1 MRHFTYFV
9 CLGYFTLC
17 HLILGY
23 FSRVKHKQRH
33 KHTQTHSNKKIL
45 QSYLKQN
52 TLKSNTLTPSSLKSN
67 NLTLS
72 SLIHSKPSNLNKSK
86 LKQYK
91 RQCIS
96 LFICTH
102 LIATPCAYAL
112 DNTPQ
117 PLEIAQVIS
126 SKPHTTQPTLLHS
139 SELVEQIP
147 TPQLSTSQLIPPQ
160 PTSLHSITPPPST
173 LQLHTPPLAPQPDT
187 PQSLQSIATPFEA
200 IQHSA
205 SITPQIDLAQS
216 PQVQQPLLAS
226 QATTLQPPPINQPS
240 QLKSL
245 DSNSQ
250 DFALQNPRLQDTSP
264 PHSHLQGFALLDFT
278 SQDSTLQ
285 DSPHS
290 LYYPQSN
297 TNQLESAL
305 LHSASLDSPAQ
316 HLQDAH
322 LSYPSLP
329 SLESSLPSQ
338 LKSLDS
344 LPITPDTSTRFLS
357 PSITH
362 SPNNIEIINITT
374 PNAKGISNNHYIDF
388 NIKPK
393 GAILNNSLQSITSTH
408 LAGFISS
415 NPHLKD
421 FSASLILNQVTSANP
436 SYLLGMLEVAGDKA
450 SVLIANPNGIVCK
463 SCGFSNVA
471 NLALSTALIED
482 KLALNEKWLNNNTI
496 NTNATNSI
504 NNINT
509 INNKNNAN
517 NINNTNT
524 SNNNTANALSNAN
537 STHSQQSHQ
546 SLQEQLKHN
555 LSLRVQKG
563 HINIDSLNAS
573 NTTTLTLLS
582 KSLKINK
589 ALYANNLSILLGSND
604 ISLSDKGALL
614 LWQPLQI
621 ANTPNVKNTIND
633 KTSTSPHSSTQ
644 SNTAQ
649 TNTQESSAKSTQQ
662 STQQSTQEITPQPNS
677 TNEVLALDIAYLGGV
692 FANSI
697 YLIASDEHS
706 LVQNSGTMATL
717 PSNMQGDNGF
727 YIDINGRLSIATK
740 TNQTTQ
746 ATQVNQATQAT
757 KENQANQVNQANQ
770 SANQTKQISKA
781 LYSHNATQSH
791 ISNDS
796 NQSNSNTT
804 NTTNHTTSIT
814 NTDNTNHT
822 ASIAPTIY
830 TTLHTTQDSTN
841 NANTKSTIST
851 TNTANASN
859 TTPYN
864 TTDTTPYTTINTTD
878 TTNITDT
885 THTTSSTTASLYASG
900 TLNIFAKSITNTSS
914 TIYARDALS
923 MRVDTLENTQGS
935 IYALNTLSIYANTI
949 NNIGVASTKTHLQSK
964 QYITQ
969 GNLKQVGD
977 KHFWRSVYV
986 DELDSF
992 SPSIIAS
999 SGDTYIL
1006 AHTLSNHNSYISAS
1020 NILEIQAKNS
1030 SNTQTQAY
1038 QKVID
1043 NGVEVRNYQYTY
1055 WKNYAG
1061 VKGIVC
1067 AALTF
1072 GICNIR
1078 ELRTATA
1085 QGVFT
1090 YAPPRSISKIELD
1103 FPTLESQ
1110 LEPNIARLN
1119 AGIANEYAKYIH
1131 STRLST
1137 ATNESNT
1144 INSTNNAN
1152 YPNHSFNPN
1161 HQNSANNA
1169 NDINQLGSIDTI
1181 NSTNTINNT
1190 SNIGNT
1196 NNTNTTSY
1204 PNTTNTP
1211 NATNEINELANYS
1224 NTSFSTSVFD
1234 SGRYD
1239 DRESFVRSS
1248 YFYHQFASRDS
1259 SQAKIFLANL
1269 DLESKAIFY
1278 NSSAFLSNALDTKA
1292 LSDSQA
1298 NHLKS
1303 LLLHQ
1308 HYHTNQY
1315 GYNPSND
1322 MYSHIISSV
1331 SSNVPNNVLNNTH
1344 NNTYDIYSNAL
1355 NNTYNDI
1362 YDNIYNNTRNNTF
1375 NETHNRTP
1383 NNTFNSAFN
1392 DIQNS
1397 TLNGAHNSTHN
1408 SALNG
1413 AHNSTNNLT
1422 HSLKY
1427 SNSISPALSPFAS
1440 SIGFSGDFISLHSHT
1455 FSNDSTLQGN
1465 GISLHT
1471 SEALAHLGN
1480 IKAKD
1485 IVLQS
1490 DGTLYIGGG
1499 DIQASDKAYL
1509 QAKHISIDSLITT
1522 TKGYTPTTQT
1532 ILAPARYAIS
1542 TNASSSLYPF
1552 ALSSSVNHTSANY
1565 YPNQASYL
1573 NHTSQTGHTS
1583 QINHSNYPNYASH
1596 SNHTNYPS
1604 YPNYTNQLGTSL
1616 IPLHSIDSITATSKL
1631 KAGSL
1636 FLHATDSTS
1645 ISSADLSAD
1654 DSISI
1659 SSSTLR
1665 LSTQALHSTYKDSY
1679 QTRKSTTHLGTTL
1692 SANSISLS
1700 AKDSLNLANA
1710 SLKAN
1715 ESISLHSKG
1724 NISLDSTTDTH
1735 YATSTHHSTKEH
1747 FFYSKDTTTTTTTQ
1761 SEVQRGSSLKASTIS
1776 LNAQD
1781 SILSN
1786 GTNYH
1791 ASNALSLNATNNY
1804 IESALSHSTSKDA
1817 TTSTSDNVLGFIPIN
1832 TKDTHT
1838 FAKDTTH
1845 TNSTLKAS
1853 SININAKNTTLLGVD
1868 IRSQDEASI
1877 STDSFSLANVQ
1888 DSHYLSTSSKSKRVF
1903 GLKNSEQK
1911 DTLSKSLAHKSNL
1924 TSKNLTLHSDN
1935 DINIIASDITIS
1947 NDASLLSN
1955 GNINIHNAYSTTT
1968 TTHYE
1973 KQTDFSQAITQGLKA
1988 ALTGGISLLKD
1999 TKCKGGKCSLHTTI
2013 ADYKEDTS
2021 STYAKEVIS
2030 SNLNIGN
2037 NLVISNASSPTSS
2050 NSLSS
2055 DNTATS
2061 NSKASNISLASE
2073 NTIPSNSSSA
2083 PNISILGSNLQA
2095 NNISLD
2101 SANDIVIASAKN
2113 SYSTSQSHTQGSIS
2127 TTLSV
2132 GNAYVDAGYAGY
2144 GVYQAS
2150 TALAKASKDYEHIK
2164 SLHKQGKA
2172 SSAALED
2179 AKLNVALATANLT
2192 TSMINLT
2199 NATAS
2204 AATAATTGYGT
2215 GMYVSAGL
2223 SLAGSKQSTDS
2234 ASTIHTAS
2242 FLSSNND
2249 ISLNATNSITQK
2261 GSHLL
2266 ADNSISYK
2274 ANNDITLQSSEDTHS
2289 SKHSYKDFSTSI
2301 EYGTNGFGMQASYS
2315 QENSKANSIS
2325 QNNSTSYAKHIT
2337 LNTDK
2342 SLNIISS
2349 NVESN
2354 TLEANANSLRI
2365 ESKYSTQYAKGNGV
2379 STSLGYG
2386 STTSN
2391 ASTTPQ
2397 SPLNRLAKN
2406 AKSLNLSL
2414 GISSSNT
2421 DKEWIQTQASLL
2433 SQGSAIINIR
2443 GNTHLAGGILSSRQ
2457 EKLSLNTHSL
2467 THSHLS
2473 SKDYNDSKA
2482 LSLSL
2487 SASDTEL
2494 NLHNQG
2500 HKKEGIAYA
2509 TLGYGHIN
2517 IHTPN
2522 IANTPS
2528 ATNNIDATNT
2538 MNTINSTNT
2547 PNTINTKNVANTID
2561 SLSIS
2566 TIENIS
2572 TSTLDIL
2579 NTTNTPSTLS
2589 NNNQA
2594 ISSAN
2599 MPNSTN
2605 STINLADK
2613 ANTPNSLDTAS
2624 TPTPPKS
2631 LSGLNRDLSRSTTI
2645 TKDTQTNA
2653 LDSSLSIDN
2662 RIFSRNGRERIASD
2676 IKNFKKNILVSGYG
2690 ATNTLYNAISTPFQA
2705 LSNKDISLKDTP
2717 TLWKLKQSQQST
2729 ALTRSQD
2736 DFAKDTLDNLSGG
2749 KDTLDIQYALAL
2761 GISSTEK
2768 PSKIYYNPND
2778 EALGFHST
2786 SQATYNQNYLNAAS
2800 GIITDTN
2807 ATIFTDAHE
2816 RAHTYTH
2823 SEALANIAGK
2833 EAIKAWNIANLIHTS
2848 INTNRANTNSSK
2860 NLGLSST
2867 NISSNTAHK
2876 DISKGAS
2883 NITPIWQATSQN
2895 ALDDNNFGDLDLVE
2909 HLTPR
2914 FYLTP
2919 KSWFATQSEQSKST
2933 LQSSTY
2939 NASLIDSVDRDN
2951 LLDII
2956 WDTGNVLYDIG
2967 SLSYYTFKGN
2977 KEAQQNALIDLVV
2990 DTATFIIPFV
3000 PAGSTKAIRNA
3011 NDTINNVKNT
3021 KKSISKTTSETNQNH
3036 TLGQNGVK
3044 TNGSITISK
3053 PNSKY
3058 RVDVENPAPGKRA
3071 GQIHT
3076 EVDRVKYLYNPQ
3088 INQFIHHKTKEIAPP
3103 KVQKLLKNPNMQ
3115 KDIQKAL
3122 KYLGEQI

>member
-1 MRHFTYFV
+1 MRHFAYFV

-33 KHTQTHSNKKIL
+33 KQTHSNKKIL
-45 QSYLKQN
+45 QSYLKLN
-52 TLKSNTLTPSSLKSN
+52 TLKSNTLTSSNLKSN

-96 LFICTH
+96 LFICAH
-102 LIATPCAYAL
+102 LVATPCAYAL

-126 SKPHTTQPTLLHS
+126 SKPHTTQPNLPHS
-139 SELVEQIP
+139 SALVEQIP
-147 TPQLSTSQLIPPQ
+147 TPQPPTSQIIPPQ

-173 LQLHTPPLAPQPDT
+173 LQVATPPLAPQPDT
-187 PQSLQSIATPFEA
+187 PQSPQSITTPLEA

-240 QLKSL
+240 QLDSLLDSSL
-245 DSNSQ
+245 DSLPKPSIPSLESSLPNQLES
-250 DFALQNPRLQDTSP
+250 T
-264 PHSHLQGFALLDFT
+264 LLDFIALD
-278 SQDSTLQ
+278 SSPQALQDSTL
-285 DSPHS
+285 
-290 LYYPQSN
+290 
-297 TNQLESAL
+297 
-305 LHSASLDSPAQ
+305 LDSPAQ

-322 LSYPSLP
+322 LSYPSLD
-329 SLESSLPSQ
+329 SSLPSK
-338 LKSLDS
+338 LESLDS

-421 FSASLILNQVTSANP
+421 STASLILNQVTSANP

-450 SVLIANPNGIVCK
+450 SVLVANPNGIVCK

-504 NNINT
+504 NNINI

-517 NINNTNT
+517 NIDNTNT
-524 SNNNTANALSNAN
+524 PNNNTANALSNAN
-537 STHSQQSHQ
+537 STQSFQSLQ

-621 ANTPNVKNTIND
+621 ANTPNAKNTIND
-633 KTSTSPHSSTQ
+633 KTSTSPQSSTQ

-649 TNTQESSAKSTQQ
+649 TSLQRNQHPNAQPSLQTNANPQNSKK
-662 STQQSTQEITPQPNS
+662 STQQSTQEIAPQPNS

-717 PSNMQGDNGF
+717 PSNTQGDNGF

-746 ATQVNQATQAT
+746 TTQENQVNQATQAT
-757 KENQANQVNQANQ
+757 KANQANQVNQANQ
-770 SANQTKQISKA
+770 STNQTKQISKA

-796 NQSNSNTT
+796 NQSNSNTITHSITHTDNT
-804 NTTNHTTSIT
+804 NT
-814 NTDNTNHT
+814 TNHT
-822 ASIAPTIY
+822 ASIAPTTY
-830 TTLHTTQDSTN
+830 TTLHSTQDTKNTTN
-841 NANTKSTIST
+841 TQSTIST
-851 TNTANASN
+851 TNTANIANTPNTPN

-864 TTDTTPYTTINTTD
+864 TTDTTPYTTTNPTD
-878 TTNITDT
+878 TINT
-885 THTTSSTTASLYASG
+885 THTTSSATASLYASS
-900 TLNIFAKSITNTSS
+900 TLSIFAKSITNTSS
-914 TIYARDALS
+914 TIYAGNTLS

-964 QYITQ
+964 QYLTQ

-1030 SNTQTQAY
+1030 INTQTQAY

-1078 ELRTATA
+1078 EIRTATA

-1090 YAPPRSISKIELD
+1090 YAPPHSISKIELD

-1131 STRLST
+1131 STRLSP
-1137 ATNESNT
+1137 ATNQSNA
-1144 INSTNNAN
+1144 INSTNNTN

-1161 HQNSANNA
+1161 HQNNPNNA
-1169 NDINQLGSIDTI
+1169 NAINQLSSIDNT

-1190 SNIGNT
+1190 SNTSNIG
-1196 NNTNTTSY
+1196 NTNTTSY

-1211 NATNEINELANYS
+1211 NSANATNDINELANYS
-1224 NTSFSTSVFD
+1224 NASFSTSAFG

-1278 NSSAFLSNALDTKA
+1278 NSSAFLSNALDTKI
-1292 LSDSQA
+1292 LSNSQA

-1303 LLLHQ
+1303 LLLHK

-1315 GYNPSND
+1315 SYNPSDD
-1322 MYSHIISSV
+1322 MYSHTISSV
-1331 SSNVPNNVLNNTH
+1331 SSSVPNNVLNNTR

-1362 YDNIYNNTRNNTF
+1362 YGNIYNNTFNNT
-1375 NETHNRTP
+1375 T
-1383 NNTFNSAFN
+1383 NNTYNDNTLNNAFN
-1392 DIQNS
+1392 N
-1397 TLNGAHNSTHN
+1397 TLNS
-1408 SALNG
+1408 

-1440 SIGFSGDFISLHSHT
+1440 SIGFSGDFISLHSRT

-1565 YPNQASYL
+1565 YTNHTSYL
-1573 NHTSQTGHTS
+1573 NHTSHTS
-1583 QINHSNYPNYASH
+1583 QINHSNYANYTNYPNYASH

-1604 YPNYTNQLGTSL
+1604 YPSYTNQLGTSL

-1636 FLHATDSTS
+1636 FLHGIDSAS
-1645 ISSADLSAD
+1645 ISSANLSAD

-1665 LSTQALHSTYKDSY
+1665 LGTQALHSTYKDSY

-1761 SEVQRGSSLKASTIS
+1761 SEVQGGSSLFSNGSLSINADKDIRAYNLIALASDDIALQSKNGDIALSSKADTYTQDITQKTVETGFKGRLSDLSISYGTDTTTLNANKNYTTYDKSLLHGNNISINAKNNVAMNSVDLRTYKKDIAVNDLDNSQADTLNTLATTNATPNVKNNTISINADSLTMDYLSNTYKDSYSSTMVSHRVGLKASVP
-1776 LNAQD
+1776 
-1781 SILSN
+1781 ILSPALSAAYSLDSLLN
-1786 GTNYH
+1786 TNTSSPLH
-1791 ASNALSLNATNNY
+1791 SIKAKVLQSLNATLD
-1804 IESALSHSTSKDA
+1804 IADTSLDIAKAANKD
-1817 TTSTSDNVLGFIPIN
+1817 F
-1832 TKDTHT
+1832 
-1838 FAKDTTH
+1838 
-1845 TNSTLKAS
+1845 
-1853 SININAKNTTLLGVD
+1853 NAKL
-1868 IRSQDEASI
+1868 
-1877 STDSFSLANVQ
+1877 SLSYTA
-1888 DSHYLSTSSKSKRVF
+1888 
-1903 GLKNSEQK
+1903 
-1911 DTLSKSLAHKSNL
+1911 
-1924 TSKNLTLHSDN
+1924 
-1935 DINIIASDITIS
+1935 
-1947 NDASLLSN
+1947 
-1955 GNINIHNAYSTTT
+1955 
-1968 TTHYE
+1968 
-1973 KQTDFSQAITQGLKA
+1973 
-1988 ALTGGISLLKD
+1988 
-1999 TKCKGGKCSLHTTI
+1999 TI
-2013 ADYKEDTS
+2013 A
-2021 STYAKEVIS
+2021 
-2030 SNLNIGN
+2030 
-2037 NLVISNASSPTSS
+2037 SS
-2050 NSLSS
+2050 NS
-2055 DNTATS
+2055 
-2061 NSKASNISLASE
+2061 
-2073 NTIPSNSSSA
+2073 
-2083 PNISILGSNLQA
+2083 
-2095 NNISLD
+2095 
-2101 SANDIVIASAKN
+2101 
-2113 SYSTSQSHTQGSIS
+2113 
-2127 TTLSV
+2127 
-2132 GNAYVDAGYAGY
+2132 
-2144 GVYQAS
+2144 
-2150 TALAKASKDYEHIK
+2150 
-2164 SLHKQGKA
+2164 
-2172 SSAALED
+2172 
-2179 AKLNVALATANLT
+2179 
-2192 TSMINLT
+2192 
-2199 NATAS
+2199 
-2204 AATAATTGYGT
+2204 
-2215 GMYVSAGL
+2215 
-2223 SLAGSKQSTDS
+2223 
-2234 ASTIHTAS
+2234 
-2242 FLSSNND
+2242 
-2249 ISLNATNSITQK
+2249 
-2261 GSHLL
+2261 
-2266 ADNSISYK
+2266 
-2274 ANNDITLQSSEDTHS
+2274 
-2289 SKHSYKDFSTSI
+2289 
-2301 EYGTNGFGMQASYS
+2301 
-2315 QENSKANSIS
+2315 
-2325 QNNSTSYAKHIT
+2325 
-2337 LNTDK
+2337 
-2342 SLNIISS
+2342 
-2349 NVESN
+2349 ES
-2354 TLEANANSLRI
+2354 
-2365 ESKYSTQYAKGNGV
+2365 
-2379 STSLGYG
+2379 
-2386 STTSN
+2386 
-2391 ASTTPQ
+2391 
-2397 SPLNRLAKN
+2397 
-2406 AKSLNLSL
+2406 
-2414 GISSSNT
+2414 
-2421 DKEWIQTQASLL
+2421 
-2433 SQGSAIINIR
+2433 
-2443 GNTHLAGGILSSRQ
+2443 
-2457 EKLSLNTHSL
+2457 
-2467 THSHLS
+2467 
-2473 SKDYNDSKA
+2473 
-2482 LSLSL
+2482 
-2487 SASDTEL
+2487 
-2494 NLHNQG
+2494 
-2500 HKKEGIAYA
+2500 
-2509 TLGYGHIN
+2509 
-2517 IHTPN
+2517 
-2522 IANTPS
+2522 
-2528 ATNNIDATNT
+2528 
-2538 MNTINSTNT
+2538 
-2547 PNTINTKNVANTID
+2547 
-2561 SLSIS
+2561 
-2566 TIENIS
+2566 
-2572 TSTLDIL
+2572 
-2579 NTTNTPSTLS
+2579 
-2589 NNNQA
+2589 
-2594 ISSAN
+2594 
-2599 MPNSTN
+2599 
-2605 STINLADK
+2605 
-2613 ANTPNSLDTAS
+2613 
-2624 TPTPPKS
+2624 
-2631 LSGLNRDLSRSTTI
+2631 
-2645 TKDTQTNA
+2645 TQTNA
-2653 LDSSLSIDN
+2653 LDSAIDTANLSIHTTKDTTIKGLNANITQHTDLQAQNFTLEASKNTFTSTQSSSLDSISVGASVSVGTNGVGINAEASYDNSRSNSSISSTSYNHSTLNTNSLSLRTTENTTMRGSSIKASTLSMDIGNALDIVSLQDSTSYDSSSHSLSLSASVPVYGASAPSGQASYFHSKTNATLQSTTTLSSIQADSLSIN
-2662 RIFSRNGRERIASD
+2662 ANHTNLVGSAILGNGSL
-2676 IKNFKKNILVSGYG
+2676 N
-2690 ATNTLYNAISTPFQA
+2690 TNTLSHSNLNNTSSYDTLSTSIGTNGGYFLSNADSSTSSALATISSGIDISSKQIATTQANPSTADNTNTSLANSISTINRNPHKNNNISLQEYTQTAIDKERENAQTISLASVLKDKANA
-2705 LSNKDISLKDTP
+2705 LKKDIKEMISL
-2717 TLWKLKQSQQST
+2717 
-2729 ALTRSQD
+2729 D
-2736 DFAKDTLDNLSGG
+2736 D
-2749 KDTLDIQYALAL
+2749 
-2761 GISSTEK
+2761 
-2768 PSKIYYNPND
+2768 
-2778 EALGFHST
+2778 ST
-2786 SQATYNQNYLNAAS
+2786 SQ
-2800 GIITDTN
+2800 G
-2807 ATIFTDAHE
+2807 
-2816 RAHTYTH
+2816 
-2823 SEALANIAGK
+2823 
-2833 EAIKAWNIANLIHTS
+2833 NIANLS
-2848 INTNRANTNSSK
+2848 INAITEGIITGIVTQDFLSTVTSLANPYIANGIKHITQDNPNLSPKAQFITNVLAHSAYGA
-2860 NLGLSST
+2860 LAGGLSSQSIDSLSNINNT
-2867 NISSNTAHK
+2867 KLLNSVLSGGISAGSAPIIARLASNAIYDTTDTSSLSAKQQEIIKSIVSVSGGIIGASISSNSANSVRYASIGTNQALNEVENNSFAK
-2876 DISKGAS
+2876 TLRTIGYPALNLSWQKGR
-2883 NITPIWQATSQN
+2883 I
-2895 ALDDNNFGDLDLVE
+2895 
-2909 HLTPR
+2909 LTLQE
-2914 FYLTP
+2914 LTTIA
-2919 KSWFATQSEQSKST
+2919 KNATQE
-2933 LQSSTY
+2933 
-2939 NASLIDSVDRDN
+2939 
-2951 LLDII
+2951 
-2956 WDTGNVLYDIG
+2956 
-2967 SLSYYTFKGN
+2967 
-2977 KEAQQNALIDLVV
+2977 VV
-2990 DTATFIIPFV
+2990 DDIEFIISNPF
-3000 PAGSTKAIRNA
+3000 STKALNSSIGVIVGVKPSEIVNGFVDTTNYIKNILTSNDTDTLIKHTSAINSTNTKIPPISIDENA
-3011 NDTINNVKNT
+3011 NKAFITTIPKSQITQSQLTQIPSNNQQQTTITTLPRHT
-3021 KKSISKTTSETNQNH
+3021 KDIPIIRTPS
-3036 TLGQNGVK
+3036 GQEVSVNIYFSNK
-3044 TNGSITISK
+3044 KDDIDDIEYLAK
-3053 PNSKY
+3053 NSKY
-3058 RVDVENPAPGKRA
+3058 QTTSRA
-3071 GQIHT
+3071 
-3076 EVDRVKYLYNPQ
+3076 N
-3088 INQFIHHKTKEIAPP
+3088 EIARSFGYKDAEKLKGEFVYEKGTTSKYNVHTAGK
-3103 KVQKLLKNPNMQ
+3103 KVILVPVRKESHLKPV
-3115 KDIQKAL
+3115 DTGLRL
-3122 KYLGEQI
+3122 K

>member
-45 QSYLKQN
+45 QSYLKRN

-72 SLIHSKPSNLNKSK
+72 SLIHSKPINLNKSN

-96 LFICTH
+96 LFICAH

-126 SKPHTTQPTLLHS
+126 SKPHTTQSNLLHS
-139 SELVEQIP
+139 TTLVEQIP
-147 TPQLSTSQLIPPQ
+147 TSQLPTSQIIPPQ

-187 PQSLQSIATPFEA
+187 PQSLQSITTPLEA

-240 QLKSL
+240 QLDSL
-245 DSNSQ
+245 
-250 DFALQNPRLQDTSP
+250 
-264 PHSHLQGFALLDFT
+264 
-278 SQDSTLQ
+278 
-285 DSPHS
+285 
-290 LYYPQSN
+290 
-297 TNQLESAL
+297 
-305 LHSASLDSPAQ
+305 LDSPAQ

-322 LSYPSLP
+322 LSYPSLD
-329 SLESSLPSQ
+329 SSLPSK
-338 LKSLDS
+338 LESLDS
-344 LPITPDTSTRFLS
+344 LPITPDTSNRFLS

-421 FSASLILNQVTSANP
+421 STASLILNQVTSANP

-482 KLALNEKWLNNNTI
+482 KLALDERWLNNNTI
-496 NTNATNSI
+496 NTNSTNSI

-509 INNKNNAN
+509 TNNKNNAN

-524 SNNNTANALSNAN
+524 PNNNTANALSNAN
-537 STHSQQSHQ
+537 STQSHQ

-621 ANTPNVKNTIND
+621 ANTPNAKNTIND

-662 STQQSTQEITPQPNS
+662 STQEITPQPNN

-746 ATQVNQATQAT
+746 ATQVNQATQTT

-781 LYSHNATQSH
+781 LYSHNATQSY

-796 NQSNSNTT
+796 NQSNSNAT

-814 NTDNTNHT
+814 NTDNTNTTNHT

-851 TNTANASN
+851 TNTANTSN

-864 TTDTTPYTTINTTD
+864 TTDTTPYTTINPTD
-878 TTNITDT
+878 TTNT

-949 NNIGVASTKTHLQSK
+949 NNIGVASTKTYLQSK
-964 QYITQ
+964 QYLTQ

-977 KHFWRSVYV
+977 KHFWRSVYT

-1006 AHTLSNHNSYISAS
+1006 AHTLSNRNSYISAS

-1131 STRLST
+1131 STRLSP
-1137 ATNESNT
+1137 ATNQSNT

-1161 HQNSANNA
+1161 HQNNPNNA
-1169 NDINQLGSIDTI
+1169 NAINQLGSIDNT

-1196 NNTNTTSY
+1196 SNINTTSY

-1224 NTSFSTSVFD
+1224 NASFSASAFD

-1303 LLLHQ
+1303 LLLHK

-1315 GYNPSND
+1315 SYNPSND
-1322 MYSHIISSV
+1322 MYSHTISSV
-1331 SSNVPNNVLNNTH
+1331 SSSVPNNVLNNT
-1344 NNTYDIYSNAL
+1344 
-1355 NNTYNDI
+1355 
-1362 YDNIYNNTRNNTF
+1362 
-1375 NETHNRTP
+1375 
-1383 NNTFNSAFN
+1383 
-1392 DIQNS
+1392 
-1397 TLNGAHNSTHN
+1397 
-1408 SALNG
+1408 
-1413 AHNSTNNLT
+1413 HNSTNNLT

-1427 SNSISPALSPFAS
+1427 SDSISPALSPFAS

-1490 DGTLYIGGG
+1490 DGALYIGGG

-1565 YPNQASYL
+1565 YPNQASYP
-1573 NHTSQTGHTS
+1573 NHTSQTS
-1583 QINHSNYPNYASH
+1583 QINHSSYANYPNYASH

-1604 YPNYTNQLGTSL
+1604 YPSYTNQLGTSL
-1616 IPLHSIDSITATSKL
+1616 IPLHSIDSIYSTSKL
-1631 KAGSL
+1631 KADSL
-1636 FLHATDSTS
+1636 FLHATDSAS

-1665 LSTQALHSTYKDSY
+1665 LGTQALHSAYKDSY

-1700 AKDSLNLANA
+1700 TKDSLNLASA
-1710 SLKAN
+1710 SLQAN

-1735 YATSTHHSTKEH
+1735 YTTSTHHSTKER

-1761 SEVQRGSSLKASTIS
+1761 SEVQGGSSLFSNGSLSISADKDIRAYNLTALASDNIALQSKNGDIALSSKADIYTQDITQKIVERGFKGRLSDLSISYGTDTTTLNANKNYTTYDKSLLHGNNISINAKNNVAMNSVDLRTYEKYIAVNDLDNSQADTLNTLATTNATPNAKNNTISINADSLTMDYLSNTYKDSYSSTMVSHRVGLKASVP
-1776 LNAQD
+1776 
-1781 SILSN
+1781 ILSPALSAAYSLDSLLN
-1786 GTNYH
+1786 TNTSLPLH
-1791 ASNALSLNATNNY
+1791 STKAKVLQSLNATLD
-1804 IESALSHSTSKDA
+1804 IADTSLDIAKAASKD
-1817 TTSTSDNVLGFIPIN
+1817 F
-1832 TKDTHT
+1832 
-1838 FAKDTTH
+1838 
-1845 TNSTLKAS
+1845 
-1853 SININAKNTTLLGVD
+1853 NAKL
-1868 IRSQDEASI
+1868 
-1877 STDSFSLANVQ
+1877 SLSYTA
-1888 DSHYLSTSSKSKRVF
+1888 
-1903 GLKNSEQK
+1903 
-1911 DTLSKSLAHKSNL
+1911 
-1924 TSKNLTLHSDN
+1924 
-1935 DINIIASDITIS
+1935 
-1947 NDASLLSN
+1947 
-1955 GNINIHNAYSTTT
+1955 
-1968 TTHYE
+1968 
-1973 KQTDFSQAITQGLKA
+1973 
-1988 ALTGGISLLKD
+1988 
-1999 TKCKGGKCSLHTTI
+1999 TI
-2013 ADYKEDTS
+2013 A
-2021 STYAKEVIS
+2021 
-2030 SNLNIGN
+2030 
-2037 NLVISNASSPTSS
+2037 SS
-2050 NSLSS
+2050 NS
-2055 DNTATS
+2055 
-2061 NSKASNISLASE
+2061 
-2073 NTIPSNSSSA
+2073 
-2083 PNISILGSNLQA
+2083 
-2095 NNISLD
+2095 
-2101 SANDIVIASAKN
+2101 
-2113 SYSTSQSHTQGSIS
+2113 
-2127 TTLSV
+2127 
-2132 GNAYVDAGYAGY
+2132 
-2144 GVYQAS
+2144 
-2150 TALAKASKDYEHIK
+2150 
-2164 SLHKQGKA
+2164 
-2172 SSAALED
+2172 
-2179 AKLNVALATANLT
+2179 
-2192 TSMINLT
+2192 
-2199 NATAS
+2199 
-2204 AATAATTGYGT
+2204 
-2215 GMYVSAGL
+2215 
-2223 SLAGSKQSTDS
+2223 
-2234 ASTIHTAS
+2234 
-2242 FLSSNND
+2242 
-2249 ISLNATNSITQK
+2249 
-2261 GSHLL
+2261 
-2266 ADNSISYK
+2266 
-2274 ANNDITLQSSEDTHS
+2274 
-2289 SKHSYKDFSTSI
+2289 
-2301 EYGTNGFGMQASYS
+2301 
-2315 QENSKANSIS
+2315 
-2325 QNNSTSYAKHIT
+2325 
-2337 LNTDK
+2337 
-2342 SLNIISS
+2342 
-2349 NVESN
+2349 ES
-2354 TLEANANSLRI
+2354 
-2365 ESKYSTQYAKGNGV
+2365 
-2379 STSLGYG
+2379 
-2386 STTSN
+2386 
-2391 ASTTPQ
+2391 
-2397 SPLNRLAKN
+2397 
-2406 AKSLNLSL
+2406 
-2414 GISSSNT
+2414 
-2421 DKEWIQTQASLL
+2421 
-2433 SQGSAIINIR
+2433 
-2443 GNTHLAGGILSSRQ
+2443 
-2457 EKLSLNTHSL
+2457 
-2467 THSHLS
+2467 
-2473 SKDYNDSKA
+2473 
-2482 LSLSL
+2482 
-2487 SASDTEL
+2487 
-2494 NLHNQG
+2494 
-2500 HKKEGIAYA
+2500 
-2509 TLGYGHIN
+2509 
-2517 IHTPN
+2517 
-2522 IANTPS
+2522 
-2528 ATNNIDATNT
+2528 
-2538 MNTINSTNT
+2538 
-2547 PNTINTKNVANTID
+2547 
-2561 SLSIS
+2561 
-2566 TIENIS
+2566 
-2572 TSTLDIL
+2572 
-2579 NTTNTPSTLS
+2579 
-2589 NNNQA
+2589 
-2594 ISSAN
+2594 
-2599 MPNSTN
+2599 
-2605 STINLADK
+2605 
-2613 ANTPNSLDTAS
+2613 
-2624 TPTPPKS
+2624 
-2631 LSGLNRDLSRSTTI
+2631 
-2645 TKDTQTNA
+2645 TQTNA
-2653 LDSSLSIDN
+2653 LDSTIDTANLSIHTTKDTTIKGLNANITQHTDLQAQNFTLEASKNTFTSTQSSSLDSISVGASVSVGTNGVGINAEASYDNSRSNSSISSTSYNHSTLNTSSLSLRTTENTTMRGSSIKASTLSMDIGNALDIVSLQDSTSYDSSSHSLSLSASVPVYGASAPSGQASYSHSKTNATLQSTTTLSSIQADSLSINANHTNLVGSAILGNGSLNTNTLSHSNLNNTSSYDTLSTSIGTNGGYFLSNADSSTSSALATISSGIDISSKQIATTQANPSTADN
-2662 RIFSRNGRERIASD
+2662 TNTSLANSISTINRNPHKNNNISLQEYTQTAIDKERENAQTISLASVLKDKANALKKD
-2676 IKNFKKNILVSGYG
+2676 IKEMISLDDSTSQGNSANLSINAITEGIITGIVTQDFLSTAISLANPYIANGIKHITQDNPNLSPKAQFITNVLAHSAYGALAGGLSSQSIDSLSNINNTKLLNSVLSGGLSAGSAPIIARLASNTIYDTTDTSSLSAKQQEIIKSIVSVSGGIIGASISSNSANSVRYASIGTNQALNEVENNSFTKTLRTIGYPALNLSWQKGRILTPQELTTIAKNATQEVVDDIEFIISNPFSTKALNSSIGLIVGVKPSEIVNGFVDTTNYIKNILTSNDIGTQIKHIS
-2690 ATNTLYNAISTPFQA
+2690 AINPTNTKIPPISIDENTNKAFITTIPKSQITQSQLTQIPSNNQQQTTITTLPRHTKDIPIIRTPSGQEVSVNIYF
-2705 LSNKDISLKDTP
+2705 SNKKDDI
-2717 TLWKLKQSQQST
+2717 
-2729 ALTRSQD
+2729 D
-2736 DFAKDTLDNLSGG
+2736 DIEYLAK
-2749 KDTLDIQYALAL
+2749 
-2761 GISSTEK
+2761 
-2768 PSKIYYNPND
+2768 
-2778 EALGFHST
+2778 
-2786 SQATYNQNYLNAAS
+2786 
-2800 GIITDTN
+2800 
-2807 ATIFTDAHE
+2807 
-2816 RAHTYTH
+2816 
-2823 SEALANIAGK
+2823 
-2833 EAIKAWNIANLIHTS
+2833 
-2848 INTNRANTNSSK
+2848 
-2860 NLGLSST
+2860 
-2867 NISSNTAHK
+2867 
-2876 DISKGAS
+2876 
-2883 NITPIWQATSQN
+2883 
-2895 ALDDNNFGDLDLVE
+2895 
-2909 HLTPR
+2909 
-2914 FYLTP
+2914 
-2919 KSWFATQSEQSKST
+2919 
-2933 LQSSTY
+2933 
-2939 NASLIDSVDRDN
+2939 
-2951 LLDII
+2951 
-2956 WDTGNVLYDIG
+2956 
-2967 SLSYYTFKGN
+2967 
-2977 KEAQQNALIDLVV
+2977 
-2990 DTATFIIPFV
+2990 
-3000 PAGSTKAIRNA
+3000 
-3011 NDTINNVKNT
+3011 
-3021 KKSISKTTSETNQNH
+3021 
-3036 TLGQNGVK
+3036 
-3044 TNGSITISK
+3044 
-3053 PNSKY
+3053 NSKY
-3058 RVDVENPAPGKRA
+3058 QTTRRA
-3071 GQIHT
+3071 
-3076 EVDRVKYLYNPQ
+3076 N
-3088 INQFIHHKTKEIAPP
+3088 EIAKSFGYDKAEDLKKEFVYEKITSKYNVHTAGE
-3103 KVQKLLKNPNMQ
+3103 KVILVPVRKESHLKPV
-3115 KDIQKAL
+3115 DTGLRL
-3122 KYLGEQI
+3122 K

>member
-1 MRHFTYFV
+1 MRHFIYFV
-9 CLGYFTLC
+9 CLGYFALC

-33 KHTQTHSNKKIL
+33 KHTQIHSNKKIL
-45 QSYLKQN
+45 QSYLKLN
-52 TLKSNTLTPSSLKSN
+52 TLKSNTLAPSNLKPN
-67 NLTLS
+67 NLALS
-72 SLIHSKPSNLNKSK
+72 SLIHFKPTNLNKSK
-86 LKQYK
+86 LKPSGLSLRSKYMK
-91 RQCIS
+91 RCVS
-96 LFICTH
+96 LFICIH
-102 LIATPCAYAL
+102 LIATPCASAL
-112 DNTPQ
+112 ESASHSVLETATAQFTQSIPTP
-117 PLEIAQVIS
+117 
-126 SKPHTTQPTLLHS
+126 PHTTQPNLPHS
-139 SELVEQIP
+139 TTLVEQIP
-147 TPQLSTSQLIPPQ
+147 TPQLIPPQ
-160 PTSLHSITPPPST
+160 PTSLQPSTPPPST
-173 LQLHTPPLAPQPDT
+173 LQVATPPFAPQPDT
-187 PQSLQSIATPFEA
+187 PQSPQPIATPLEA
-200 IQHSA
+200 MQHSA

-240 QLKSL
+240 QLNSLLDSSL
-245 DSNSQ
+245 DSLPKPSI
-250 DFALQNPRLQDTSP
+250 PS
-264 PHSHLQGFALLDFT
+264 LD
-278 SQDSTLQ
+278 S
-285 DSPHS
+285 S
-290 LYYPQSN
+290 LS
-297 TNQLESAL
+297 NQLESAL
-305 LHSASLDSPAQ
+305 LHSSLADSPTQ

-322 LSYPSLP
+322 LSYPSLLSLEP
-329 SLESSLPSQ
+329 SLPNQLESLDSPLQYPYLQESNSLDSHLQ
-338 LKSLDS
+338 DSHLQNSNLQYSHLLEHSLLDS
-344 LPITPDTSTRFLS
+344 LPITPDTSTPSLS
-357 PSITH
+357 PTITH
-362 SPNNIEIINITT
+362 SPNSIEIINITT
-374 PNAKGISNNHYIDF
+374 PNAQGISNNHYIDF

-421 FSASLILNQVTSANP
+421 SSASLILNQVTSANP

-463 SCGFSNVA
+463 SCGFGNVA

-482 KLALNEKWLNNNTI
+482 KLALDEKWLNTNTI
-496 NTNATNSI
+496 NTNSTNSI

-509 INNKNNAN
+509 TNNKNNAN

-524 SNNNTANALSNAN
+524 PNNNTANTLNNAN
-537 STHSQQSHQ
+537 STQSPQSPQ
-546 SLQEQLKHN
+546 SLQEQLRHN

-573 NTTTLTLLS
+573 NTDTLTLLS

-589 ALYANNLSILLGSND
+589 TLYANNLSILLGSND

-621 ANTPNVKNTIND
+621 TNAPNAKKNTND
-633 KTSTSPHSSTQ
+633 KSSISPHLSTQSSLPNNQQSSTQ
-644 SNTAQ
+644 SNTTQ
-649 TNTQESSAKSTQQ
+649 TSSAKS
-662 STQQSTQEITPQPNS
+662 SQQSTQEIAPQPNS
-677 TNEVLALDIAYLGGV
+677 TNEVLALDVAYLGGV

-717 PSNMQGDNGF
+717 PLSTQGDNGF

-740 TNQTTQ
+740 PNEINQTTQ
-746 ATQVNQATQAT
+746 TIQ
-757 KENQANQVNQANQ
+757 ENQVTQSNQ
-770 SANQTKQISKA
+770 STNQTKQISKA
-781 LYSHNATQSH
+781 LYSHNSTQSH
-791 ISNDS
+791 IPNDS
-796 NQSNSNTT
+796 NQSNSNTIAHSITHTDNT
-804 NTTNHTTSIT
+804 NTTNQ
-814 NTDNTNHT
+814 T

-830 TTLHTTQDSTN
+830 ATLGRTQDTTN
-841 NANTKSTIST
+841 NTNTQST
-851 TNTANASN
+851 TNTANIANTPYTSN
-859 TTPYN
+859 TTDTTSYN
-864 TTDTTPYTTINTTD
+864 TTDTTPYTTTNT
-878 TTNITDT
+878 TDT
-885 THTTSSTTASLYASG
+885 THTTSSTPASLYASS
-900 TLNIFAKSITNTSS
+900 TLNIFAKSITNTNS
-914 TIYARDALS
+914 TIYAGNALS

-935 IYALNTLSIYANTI
+935 IYADNALVIYANTI
-949 NNIGVASTKTHLQSK
+949 NNIGLASTKTLLQSK
-964 QYITQ
+964 QWIAQ

-1006 AHTLSNHNSYISAS
+1006 AHTLSNHNSYISAN

-1067 AALTF
+1067 AIATF

-1090 YAPPRSISKIELD
+1090 YAPPHSISKIGLD
-1103 FPTLESQ
+1103 FPTLDSQ

-1119 AGIANEYAKYIH
+1119 ASIANEYVKYIH
-1131 STRLST
+1131 FARLSP
-1137 ATNESNT
+1137 ATNQPNT
-1144 INSTNNAN
+1144 INSTNNTS
-1152 YPNHSFNPN
+1152 YPNATNTPST
-1161 HQNSANNA
+1161 A
-1169 NDINQLGSIDTI
+1169 
-1181 NSTNTINNT
+1181 NSTNT
-1190 SNIGNT
+1190 
-1196 NNTNTTSY
+1196 
-1204 PNTTNTP
+1204 
-1211 NATNEINELANYS
+1211 LANYS
-1224 NTSFSTSVFD
+1224 NASFSANHSAFD

-1239 DRESFVRSS
+1239 DRKSFARSS

-1303 LLLHQ
+1303 LLLHK

-1315 GYNPSND
+1315 SYNPSND
-1322 MYSHIISSV
+1322 IYSPTISSV
-1331 SSNVPNNVLNNTH
+1331 SSSAPNNVLNNTR
-1344 NNTYDIYSNAL
+1344 
-1355 NNTYNDI
+1355 NDI
-1362 YDNIYNNTRNNTF
+1362 YGNIYNSTLNNTF
-1375 NETHNRTP
+1375 NNTTNNTHNNKTL
-1383 NNTFNSAFN
+1383 NSTF
-1392 DIQNS
+1392 NS

-1408 SALNG
+1408 
-1413 AHNSTNNLT
+1413 NLAR
-1422 HSLKY
+1422 SFKP
-1427 SNSISPALSPFAS
+1427 SNSINPALSPFAS

-1455 FSNDSTLQGN
+1455 FSNDSALQG
-1465 GISLHT
+1465 GKIDLRT
-1471 SEALAHLGN
+1471 SEALAHLGD

-1485 IVLQS
+1485 ITLQS
-1490 DGTLYIGGG
+1490 DGTLYMGGG
-1499 DIQASDKAYL
+1499 NIQAGDKAYL

-1532 ILAPARYAIS
+1532 ILAPARYSTSATQISSVNTLARHTFATSATTSTLAIPMLAGYTPATHAPARYAIS
-1542 TNASSSLYPF
+1542 TNASSGLYPF

-1565 YPNQASYL
+1565 YPN
-1573 NHTSQTGHTS
+1573 HT
-1583 QINHSNYPNYASH
+1583 
-1596 SNHTNYPS
+1596 S
-1604 YPNYTNQLGTSL
+1604 YPNHTNQLGTSL
-1616 IPLHSIDSITATSKL
+1616 APLHSIDSITATSTL

-1636 FLHATDSTS
+1636 FLHATDSAL
-1645 ISSADLSAD
+1645 ISSANLSAD

-1665 LSTQALHSTYKDSY
+1665 LGTQALHSTYKDSY
-1679 QTRKSTTHLGTTL
+1679 QTRKSTTSVGTTL

-1724 NISLDSTTDTH
+1724 NIFLDSTTDTH
-1735 YATSTHHSTKEH
+1735 YATSTHHSTKQNL
-1747 FFYSKDTTTTTTTQ
+1747 FYSKYTTTTTTTQ
-1761 SEVQRGSSLKASTIS
+1761 SEVQRGSSLRASTIS

-1804 IESALSHSTSKDA
+1804 IESALSHSTSKD
-1817 TTSTSDNVLGFIPIN
+1817 TTISTSDNVLGFIPIN
-1832 TKDTHT
+1832 TKDTHI

-1845 TNSTLKAS
+1845 TSSTLKAS
-1853 SININAKNTTLLGVD
+1853 SISINAKNTTLLGVD
-1868 IRSQDEASI
+1868 MHSQDEASI

-1947 NDASLLSN
+1947 NDALLSSK

-1999 TKCKGGKCSLHTTI
+1999 TKCNGGKCSLHTTI

-2055 DNTATS
+2055 DNTTTS
-2061 NSKASNISLASE
+2061 NSKASNSSLASE
-2073 NTIPSNSSSA
+2073 NMPPSNSSSA

-2113 SYSTSQSHTQGSIS
+2113 SYSASQSHTQGSIS

-2249 ISLNATNSITQK
+2249 ISLNAANSITQK

-2274 ANNDITLQSSEDTHS
+2274 ANNDITLQSSEDTYS

-2301 EYGTNGFGMQASYS
+2301 EYGTNGFGMQANYS

-2365 ESKYSTQYAKGNGV
+2365 ESKHSTQYAKGNGV

-2391 ASTTPQ
+2391 AGSHAPQ
-2397 SPLNRLAKN
+2397 NPLNRLAKN

-2414 GISSSNT
+2414 GIISSNT

-2433 SQGSAIINIR
+2433 SQGSATINIR
-2443 GNTHLAGGILSSRQ
+2443 GNTHLAGGILSSKQ

-2473 SKDYNDSKA
+2473 SKDYNDSRA
-2482 LSLSL
+2482 FSLSL

-2500 HKKEGIAYA
+2500 HKKEGTAYA

-2517 IHTPN
+2517 IHTLN
-2522 IANTPS
+2522 TANTPS
-2528 ATNNIDATNT
+2528 ATNSINAT
-2538 MNTINSTNT
+2538 NTINSTST
-2547 PNTINTKNVANTID
+2547 PKTINTENVANTLD
-2561 SLSIS
+2561 SLSTS
-2566 TIENIS
+2566 TIDDIS
-2572 TSTLDIL
+2572 TSALDTL

-2594 ISSAN
+2594 ILSSAN
-2599 MPNSTN
+2599 MPSNTISTNSRN

-2613 ANTPNSLDTAS
+2613 ANTPNALDTAN

-2631 LSGLNRDLSRSTTI
+2631 LSGLNRDLSRSTII

-2736 DFAKDTLDNLSGG
+2736 DFAKDTLDNLSQG

-2786 SQATYNQNYLNAAS
+2786 SQATPHQNYLNAAS

-2833 EAIKAWNIANLIHTS
+2833 EAIKAWNIANLIRTS
-2848 INTNRANTNSSK
+2848 INTNRANTKPSK

-2867 NISSNTAHK
+2867 NISSNTAYK
-2876 DISKGAS
+2876 DISKGVN
-2883 NITPIWQATSQN
+2883 NITPISKATSQN

-2909 HLTPR
+2909 HITPK

-2919 KSWFATQSEQSKST
+2919 KSWLATQSEQSKST
-2933 LQSSTY
+2933 LQSNTY

-2951 LLDII
+2951 ALPLVPIITFGMTAYRWYNFAQRLDKTRDII
-2956 WDTGNVLYDIG
+2956 ARANPQSDESGKSGDT
-2967 SLSYYTFKGN
+2967 S
-2977 KEAQQNALIDLVV
+2977 EAQQKKVNPKREAREKSKEENKQYKGRPRNNQDQNSQV
-2990 DTATFIIPFV
+2990 D
-3000 PAGSTKAIRNA
+3000 
-3011 NDTINNVKNT
+3011 
-3021 KKSISKTTSETNQNH
+3021 
-3036 TLGQNGVK
+3036 
-3044 TNGSITISK
+3044 SIT
-3053 PNSKY
+3053 N
-3058 RVDVENPAPGKRA
+3058 ELG
-3071 GQIHT
+3071 
-3076 EVDRVKYLYNPQ
+3076 L
-3088 INQFIHHKTKEIAPP
+3088 TKE
-3103 KVQKLLKNPNMQ
+3103 QRRKLHDENRKRGENLGYQ
-3115 KDIQKAL
+3115 AL
-3122 KYLGEQI
+3122 KDLAKELFNK

>member
-33 KHTQTHSNKKIL
+33 KHTHSNKKIL
-45 QSYLKQN
+45 QSYLKRN
-52 TLKSNTLTPSSLKSN
+52 TLKSNTLTPSNLKSN

-72 SLIHSKPSNLNKSK
+72 SLIHSNPSNLNKSK

-91 RQCIS
+91 RQFIS

-102 LIATPCAYAL
+102 LVATPCAYAL

-126 SKPHTTQPTLLHS
+126 SKPHTTQSNLLHS
-139 SELVEQIP
+139 TTLVEQIP
-147 TPQLSTSQLIPPQ
+147 TPQLIPPQ
-160 PTSLHSITPPPST
+160 PATLQPTELQSPTPPP
-173 LQLHTPPLAPQPDT
+173 
-187 PQSLQSIATPFEA
+187 I
-200 IQHSA
+200 
-205 SITPQIDLAQS
+205 
-216 PQVQQPLLAS
+216 
-226 QATTLQPPPINQPS
+226 
-240 QLKSL
+240 
-245 DSNSQ
+245 
-250 DFALQNPRLQDTSP
+250 SP
-264 PHSHLQGFALLDFT
+264 PNP
-278 SQDSTLQ
+278 QDSLL
-285 DSPHS
+285 PHS
-290 LYYPQSN
+290 LESN

-305 LHSASLDSPAQ
+305 LHSTLLDSPAQ
-316 HLQDAH
+316 HLQDSH

-329 SLESSLPSQ
+329 SLDSSLPSQ

-344 LPITPDTSTRFLS
+344 LPITPDTSTPSLT

-421 FSASLILNQVTSANP
+421 SSASLILNQVTSANP

-482 KLALNEKWLNNNTI
+482 KLALDEKWLNNNTI
-496 NTNATNSI
+496 NTNATN
-504 NNINT
+504 
-509 INNKNNAN
+509 NKNNAN

-524 SNNNTANALSNAN
+524 PNNNTANALSNAN
-537 STHSQQSHQ
+537 STQSQQSHQ

-573 NTTTLTLLS
+573 NTTALTLLS

-621 ANTPNVKNTIND
+621 ANTPNAKNAIND
-633 KTSTSPHSSTQ
+633 KNSTSPHSSTQ
-644 SNTAQ
+644 SNITQTSLQKNQHLNTQPSLQ
-649 TNTQESSAKSTQQ
+649 TNANSQNSKKSTQQ
-662 STQQSTQEITPQPNS
+662 SIQEIAPQPNG

-740 TNQTTQ
+740 PNQITQ
-746 ATQVNQATQAT
+746 ITQENQAT
-757 KENQANQVNQANQ
+757 KENQANQSV
-770 SANQTKQISKA
+770 NQTKQISKA

-796 NQSNSNTT
+796 NQSNPNTIAHSITHTDNT
-804 NTTNHTTSIT
+804 NTTNHAS
-814 NTDNTNHT
+814 
-822 ASIAPTIY
+822 SIAPTIY
-830 TTLHTTQDSTN
+830 ATLHTTQDSTN
-841 NANTKSTIST
+841 NSNTKSTIST
-851 TNTANASN
+851 TNTANTSN

-864 TTDTTPYTTINTTD
+864 TTDTTPYTTTNPTD

-885 THTTSSTTASLYASG
+885 THTTSSTPASLYASS

-914 TIYARDALS
+914 TIYAGNTLS

-964 QYITQ
+964 QYLTQ

-977 KHFWRSVYV
+977 KHFWRSVYT

-1085 QGVFT
+1085 QGIFT

-1131 STRLST
+1131 SMRLSP

-1161 HQNSANNA
+1161 HQNNPNNA
-1169 NDINQLGSIDTI
+1169 NAINQLGSIDNT
-1181 NSTNTINNT
+1181 NSTNTINDT
-1190 SNIGNT
+1190 SNIGNIS
-1196 NNTNTTSY
+1196 NTNTTSY

-1211 NATNEINELANYS
+1211 NTTNDINELANYS
-1224 NTSFSTSVFD
+1224 NASFSTSAFG

-1315 GYNPSND
+1315 GYNSSSD
-1322 MYSHIISSV
+1322 MYSPTISSV

-1344 NNTYDIYSNAL
+1344 NDTYSNAHNNTRNDIYGNIYNTT
-1355 NNTYNDI
+1355 NNTYN
-1362 YDNIYNNTRNNTF
+1362 NKTNTYNDKTLNS
-1375 NETHNRTP
+1375 
-1383 NNTFNSAFN
+1383 TFNSTF
-1392 DIQNS
+1392 NS

-1408 SALNG
+1408 SALNSV
-1413 AHNSTNNLT
+1413 HNNLT

-1471 SEALAHLGN
+1471 SEALAHLGD

-1532 ILAPARYAIS
+1532 ILAPDRYAIS

-1573 NHTSQTGHTS
+1573 NQTIRTSHTS
-1583 QINHSNYPNYASH
+1583 QISYPNYANYTNYPNYASH
-1596 SNHTNYPS
+1596 SSYTNYAS

-1616 IPLHSIDSITATSKL
+1616 TPLHSIDSITATSKL

-1636 FLHATDSTS
+1636 FLHATDSAS
-1645 ISSADLSAD
+1645 ISSANLSAD

-1659 SSSTLR
+1659 SSSTLH
-1665 LSTQALHSTYKDSY
+1665 LSTQALHSTYKDTY

-1761 SEVQRGSSLKASTIS
+1761 SEVQGGSSLFSNGSLSISADKDIRAYNLTALASDDIALQSKNGDIALSSKADTYTQDITQKTVERGFKGSLSDLSISYGTDTTTLNANKNYTTYDKSLLHGNNISINAKNNVAMNSVDLRTYEKDIAVNDLDNSQADTSNTLATTNSTPNAKNNTISINADSLTMDYLSNTYKDSYSSTMVSHRVGLKASVP
-1776 LNAQD
+1776 
-1781 SILSN
+1781 ILSPALSAAYSLDSLLN
-1786 GTNYH
+1786 TNTSSPLH
-1791 ASNALSLNATNNY
+1791 STKAKVLQSLNATLD
-1804 IESALSHSTSKDA
+1804 IADTS
-1817 TTSTSDNVLGFIPIN
+1817 L
-1832 TKDTHT
+1832 
-1838 FAKDTTH
+1838 
-1845 TNSTLKAS
+1845 
-1853 SININAKNTTLLGVD
+1853 D
-1868 IRSQDEASI
+1868 IA
-1877 STDSFSLANVQ
+1877 
-1888 DSHYLSTSSKSKRVF
+1888 
-1903 GLKNSEQK
+1903 
-1911 DTLSKSLAHKSNL
+1911 
-1924 TSKNLTLHSDN
+1924 
-1935 DINIIASDITIS
+1935 
-1947 NDASLLSN
+1947 
-1955 GNINIHNAYSTTT
+1955 
-1968 TTHYE
+1968 
-1973 KQTDFSQAITQGLKA
+1973 KA
-1988 ALTGGISLLKD
+1988 ANKDFNARLSLSY
-1999 TKCKGGKCSLHTTI
+1999 TATI
-2013 ADYKEDTS
+2013 A
-2021 STYAKEVIS
+2021 
-2030 SNLNIGN
+2030 
-2037 NLVISNASSPTSS
+2037 SS
-2050 NSLSS
+2050 NS
-2055 DNTATS
+2055 
-2061 NSKASNISLASE
+2061 
-2073 NTIPSNSSSA
+2073 
-2083 PNISILGSNLQA
+2083 
-2095 NNISLD
+2095 
-2101 SANDIVIASAKN
+2101 
-2113 SYSTSQSHTQGSIS
+2113 
-2127 TTLSV
+2127 
-2132 GNAYVDAGYAGY
+2132 
-2144 GVYQAS
+2144 
-2150 TALAKASKDYEHIK
+2150 
-2164 SLHKQGKA
+2164 
-2172 SSAALED
+2172 
-2179 AKLNVALATANLT
+2179 
-2192 TSMINLT
+2192 
-2199 NATAS
+2199 
-2204 AATAATTGYGT
+2204 
-2215 GMYVSAGL
+2215 
-2223 SLAGSKQSTDS
+2223 
-2234 ASTIHTAS
+2234 
-2242 FLSSNND
+2242 
-2249 ISLNATNSITQK
+2249 
-2261 GSHLL
+2261 
-2266 ADNSISYK
+2266 
-2274 ANNDITLQSSEDTHS
+2274 
-2289 SKHSYKDFSTSI
+2289 
-2301 EYGTNGFGMQASYS
+2301 
-2315 QENSKANSIS
+2315 
-2325 QNNSTSYAKHIT
+2325 
-2337 LNTDK
+2337 
-2342 SLNIISS
+2342 
-2349 NVESN
+2349 ES
-2354 TLEANANSLRI
+2354 
-2365 ESKYSTQYAKGNGV
+2365 
-2379 STSLGYG
+2379 
-2386 STTSN
+2386 
-2391 ASTTPQ
+2391 
-2397 SPLNRLAKN
+2397 
-2406 AKSLNLSL
+2406 
-2414 GISSSNT
+2414 
-2421 DKEWIQTQASLL
+2421 
-2433 SQGSAIINIR
+2433 
-2443 GNTHLAGGILSSRQ
+2443 
-2457 EKLSLNTHSL
+2457 
-2467 THSHLS
+2467 
-2473 SKDYNDSKA
+2473 
-2482 LSLSL
+2482 
-2487 SASDTEL
+2487 
-2494 NLHNQG
+2494 
-2500 HKKEGIAYA
+2500 
-2509 TLGYGHIN
+2509 
-2517 IHTPN
+2517 
-2522 IANTPS
+2522 
-2528 ATNNIDATNT
+2528 
-2538 MNTINSTNT
+2538 
-2547 PNTINTKNVANTID
+2547 
-2561 SLSIS
+2561 
-2566 TIENIS
+2566 
-2572 TSTLDIL
+2572 
-2579 NTTNTPSTLS
+2579 
-2589 NNNQA
+2589 
-2594 ISSAN
+2594 
-2599 MPNSTN
+2599 
-2605 STINLADK
+2605 
-2613 ANTPNSLDTAS
+2613 
-2624 TPTPPKS
+2624 
-2631 LSGLNRDLSRSTTI
+2631 
-2645 TKDTQTNA
+2645 TQTNA
-2653 LDSSLSIDN
+2653 LDSAIDTANLSIH
-2662 RIFSRNGRERIASD
+2662 
-2676 IKNFKKNILVSGYG
+2676 
-2690 ATNTLYNAISTPFQA
+2690 TT
-2705 LSNKDISLKDTP
+2705 KDTTIKGLNANITQHTDLQAQNF
-2717 TLWKLKQSQQST
+2717 TLEASKNTFTSAQSSSLDSISVGASVSVGT
-2729 ALTRSQD
+2729 NGVGINAEASYDNSRS
-2736 DFAKDTLDNLSGG
+2736 NSS
-2749 KDTLDIQYALAL
+2749 
-2761 GISSTEK
+2761 ISST
-2768 PSKIYYNPND
+2768 SYN
-2778 EALGFHST
+2778 HST
-2786 SQATYNQNYLNAAS
+2786 LNTSSLSLRTTENTTMRGSSIKASTLSMDIGNALDIVSLQDSTSYGSSSHSLSLSASVPVYGASAPSGQASYS
-2800 GIITDTN
+2800 RSKTN
-2807 ATIFTDAHE
+2807 ATLQSTTTLSSIQAD
-2816 RAHTYTH
+2816 
-2823 SEALANIAGK
+2823 SL
-2833 EAIKAWNIANLIHTS
+2833 S
-2848 INTNRANTNSSK
+2848 INTNHTNLVGSAILGNGLLNTNTLSHSNLNNTSSYDT
-2860 NLGLSST
+2860 LS
-2867 NISSNTAHK
+2867 
-2876 DISKGAS
+2876 AS
-2883 NITPIWQATSQN
+2883 
-2895 ALDDNNFGDLDLVE
+2895 
-2909 HLTPR
+2909 
-2914 FYLTP
+2914 
-2919 KSWFATQSEQSKST
+2919 
-2933 LQSSTY
+2933 
-2939 NASLIDSVDRDN
+2939 
-2951 LLDII
+2951 
-2956 WDTGNVLYDIG
+2956 IG
-2967 SLSYYTFKGN
+2967 T
-2977 KEAQQNALIDLVV
+2977 VV
-2990 DTATFIIPFV
+2990 
-3000 PAGSTKAIRNA
+3000 
-3011 NDTINNVKNT
+3011 
-3021 KKSISKTTSETNQNH
+3021 
-3036 TLGQNGVK
+3036 
-3044 TNGSITISK
+3044 
-3053 PNSKY
+3053 
-3058 RVDVENPAPGKRA
+3058 
-3071 GQIHT
+3071 
-3076 EVDRVKYLYNPQ
+3076 
-3088 INQFIHHKTKEIAPP
+3088 
-3103 KVQKLLKNPNMQ
+3103 
-3115 KDIQKAL
+3115 
-3122 KYLGEQI
+3122 

>member
-33 KHTQTHSNKKIL
+33 TQTHSNKKIL
-45 QSYLKQN
+45 QSYLKRN
-52 TLKSNTLTPSSLKSN
+52 TLKSNTLTPSNLKSN

-112 DNTPQ
+112 DNAPQ

-126 SKPHTTQPTLLHS
+126 SKPHTTQPTLPHS
-139 SELVEQIP
+139 SALVEKIP
-147 TPQLSTSQLIPPQ
+147 TPQPPTSQIIPPQ
-160 PTSLHSITPPPST
+160 PTSLHSITPPPISPPNPKDSLLPHSLESNAISLESALLDSPSLDFPH
-173 LQLHTPPLAPQPDT
+173 LQDSSPP
-187 PQSLQSIATPFEA
+187 
-200 IQHSA
+200 
-205 SITPQIDLAQS
+205 
-216 PQVQQPLLAS
+216 
-226 QATTLQPPPINQPS
+226 N

-250 DFALQNPRLQDTSP
+250 DFALQNPHLQDTSP
-264 PHSHLQGFALLDFT
+264 PHSHLQDFALLDFT

-290 LYYPQSN
+290 LHSPQSN
-297 TNQLESAL
+297 TNQLESTL
-305 LHSASLDSPAQ
+305 LHSTLQDSPTQ

-329 SLESSLPSQ
+329 SLDSSLPSQ
-338 LKSLDS
+338 LESLDS
-344 LPITPDTSTRFLS
+344 LPITPDTSNRFLS

-496 NTNATNSI
+496 NTNSINSI

-517 NINNTNT
+517 NIDNTNT
-524 SNNNTANALSNAN
+524 PNNNTANALSNAN
-537 STHSQQSHQ
+537 STQSHQ

-621 ANTPNVKNTIND
+621 ANTPNAKNTIND
-633 KTSTSPHSSTQ
+633 KTSTSPQSSTNPHSSTQ
-644 SNTAQ
+644 SNATQTSLQRNQHLNAQPSLQ
-649 TNTQESSAKSTQQ
+649 TNANPQNSKK
-662 STQQSTQEITPQPNS
+662 STQQSTQEIAPQPNS

-706 LVQNSGTMATL
+706 LVQNSGIMATL

-740 TNQTTQ
+740 PNEINQVIQTIQ
-746 ATQVNQATQAT
+746 ATQ
-757 KENQANQVNQANQ
+757 ENQANQ
-770 SANQTKQISKA
+770 STNQTKQISKA

-796 NQSNSNTT
+796 NQSNSNTIAHSITHTDNT
-804 NTTNHTTSIT
+804 NT
-814 NTDNTNHT
+814 TNHT

-830 TTLHTTQDSTN
+830 TTLHSTQDTKNTTN
-841 NANTKSTIST
+841 TQNTIST
-851 TNTANASN
+851 TNTANTSN

-864 TTDTTPYTTINTTD
+864 TTDTTPYTTTNTTD
-878 TTNITDT
+878 TTNITNT
-885 THTTSSTTASLYASG
+885 THTTSSTTASLYASS
-900 TLNIFAKSITNTSS
+900 TLSIFAKSITNTSS

-949 NNIGVASTKTHLQSK
+949 NNIGVASTKTYLQSK
-964 QYITQ
+964 QYLTQ

-1061 VKGIVC
+1061 VKGFFC
-1067 AALTF
+1067 GFFTL

-1085 QGVFT
+1085 QGIFT

-1119 AGIANEYAKYIH
+1119 AGIADEYAKYIH
-1131 STRLST
+1131 STRLSP
-1137 ATNESNT
+1137 ATNQSDTINSTNNTNYPNHSFDPNHQNNPNNANAINQLGSIDNTNSTNT
-1144 INSTNNAN
+1144 INSTNNA
-1152 YPNHSFNPN
+1152 
-1161 HQNSANNA
+1161 
-1169 NDINQLGSIDTI
+1169 
-1181 NSTNTINNT
+1181 
-1190 SNIGNT
+1190 
-1196 NNTNTTSY
+1196 SY

-1224 NTSFSTSVFD
+1224 NASFSTSAFG

-1315 GYNPSND
+1315 SYNPSND

-1331 SSNVPNNVLNNTH
+1331 SSSVPNNVLNNTR
-1344 NNTYDIYSNAL
+1344 NNTYDIYNNAL

-1362 YDNIYNNTRNNTF
+1362 YGNIYNNTFNSTFNNTSNNTF
-1375 NETHNRTP
+1375 NKTL
-1383 NNTFNSAFN
+1383 NNTYDSALNSAR
-1392 DIQNS
+1392 NS
-1397 TLNGAHNSTHN
+1397 TFNSTHN
-1408 SALNG
+1408 SALNSV
-1413 AHNSTNNLT
+1413 HNNLT
-1422 HSLKY
+1422 HSLKS

-1471 SEALAHLGN
+1471 SEALAHLGD

-1565 YPNQASYL
+1565 YPNQAGYL
-1573 NHTSQTGHTS
+1573 NHTSHTS
-1583 QINHSNYPNYASH
+1583 QINHSSYANYTNYP
-1596 SNHTNYPS
+1596 NYPS
-1604 YPNYTNQLGTSL
+1604 YPSYTNQLGTSL
-1616 IPLHSIDSITATSKL
+1616 TPLHSIDSITATSKL

-1636 FLHATDSTS
+1636 FLHGIDSAS

-1710 SLKAN
+1710 SLQAN

-1735 YATSTHHSTKEH
+1735 YATSTHHSTKER

-1761 SEVQRGSSLKASTIS
+1761 SEVQGGSSLKASTIS

-1791 ASNALSLNATNNY
+1791 ASNVLSLNATNNY
-1804 IESALSHSTSKDA
+1804 IESALSHNTSKDT

-1853 SININAKNTTLLGVD
+1853 SISINAKNTTLLGVD
-1868 IRSQDEASI
+1868 IHSQNEASI

-1888 DSHYLSTSSKSKRVF
+1888 DSHYLSTSSKSKRLF

-1911 DTLSKSLAHKSNL
+1911 DTLSKSLAHKSSL

-1947 NDASLLSN
+1947 NDALLLGK

-2055 DNTATS
+2055 DNTATG

-2179 AKLNVALATANLT
+2179 AKLNVALATVNLT

-2242 FLSSNND
+2242 FLRSNND

-2274 ANNDITLQSSEDTHS
+2274 ANNDITLQSSEDTYS

-2354 TLEANANSLRI
+2354 TLEVNANSLRI
-2365 ESKYSTQYAKGNGV
+2365 ESKYSSQYAKGNGV

-2397 SPLNRLAKN
+2397 SPLNRFAKN

-2414 GISSSNT
+2414 GINSSNT

-2433 SQGSAIINIR
+2433 SQGSATINIR

-2528 ATNNIDATNT
+2528 ATNNIDATNA
-2538 MNTINSTNT
+2538 ISSINT
-2547 PNTINTKNVANTID
+2547 PKAINTINTENVANTLD

-2572 TSTLDIL
+2572 TSTLDTL

-2589 NNNQA
+2589 NNNQV

-2599 MPNSTN
+2599 MPSNTISTN
-2605 STINLADK
+2605 SRSSTINLADK
-2613 ANTPNSLDTAS
+2613 ANTPNALDTAS
-2624 TPTPPKS
+2624 TPTLPKP

-2645 TKDTQTNA
+2645 TKDIQTNA

-2662 RIFSRNGRERIASD
+2662 RIFSRNGREKIASD

-2786 SQATYNQNYLNAAS
+2786 SQATPHQNYLNAAS

-2823 SEALANIAGK
+2823 SETLANIAGK

-2860 NLGLSST
+2860 NLGFSST
-2867 NISSNTAHK
+2867 NISSNIAYK
-2876 DISKGAS
+2876 DISKGVN
-2883 NITPIWQATSQN
+2883 NITSIWQATPQN

-2909 HLTPR
+2909 HLTPK

-2919 KSWFATQSEQSKST
+2919 KYWLATQSKQSKST
-2933 LQSSTY
+2933 LQANTY

-2951 LLDII
+2951 LFDTI

-2967 SLSYYTFKGN
+2967 SLSYHTFKGN
-2977 KEAQQNALIDLVV
+2977 KKEQQNALIDLVV
-2990 DTATFIIPFV
+2990 DTVAFIIPFA
-3000 PAGSTKAIRNA
+3000 PAGSTKSIRSA
-3011 NDTINNVKNT
+3011 NGTINNVKNT
-3021 KKSISKTTSETNQNH
+3021 KKPISKTTSETNQNH